1 MSMIDVLIRVDA
13 ICKKYDKYEADKH
26 RHGAAGDPFS
36 RLYAAVD
43 ADIDAAIEV
52 GAHLLVSVSVF
63 GSRILKCELKLQ
75 KSESAATETNRAAA
89 VALNADV
96 RRTKARL
103 MEEVVK
109 LRKLAAKTVKG
120 LSPEEAE
127 LRGDLVL
134 ALPHWIQS
142 IPDGGG
148 GAADQNGGGNV
159 RPGIKFDSSGLN
171 FSIFTCRD
179 GALEFISEG
188 LDTLK
193 NLAEDMNEVCVLAN
207 ANDVSAYGPKIRA
220 EIVHVTLQE
229 LNRQV
234 PLMDEID
241 NKVDKT
247 NADLRRTNVRLKET
261 VNQHTQSMNLT
272 GSYHHPLSRNSM
284 SQDSSIHIMLMIN
297 F

>member
-13 ICKKYDKYEADKH
+13 ICKKYDKYDADKH
-26 RHGAAGDPFS
+26 RNGAAGDPFS

-43 ADIDAAIEV
+43 ADIDAAIE
-52 GAHLLVSVSVF
+52 
-63 GSRILKCELKLQ
+63 KCER
-75 KSESAATETNRAAA
+75 AATETNRAAA

-109 LRKLAAKTVKG
+109 LRKLAAKKVKG

-127 LRGDLVL
+127 LRGDLVS
-134 ALPHWIQS
+134 ALPHRIQS

-148 GAADQNGGGNV
+148 GGGVAADQNGGGNV
-159 RPGIKFDSSGLN
+159 RPGIKFDSSAENLDEAYFQTTEESEDFVDEG
-171 FSIFTCRD
+171 
-179 GALEFISEG
+179 LEFISEG

-193 NLAEDMNEVCVLAN
+193 SLAEDMNE
-207 ANDVSAYGPKIRA
+207 
-220 EIVHVTLQE
+220 E

-241 NKVDKT
+241 NKVDKA
-247 NADLRRTNVRLKET
+247 NADLRKTNVRLKET
-261 VNQHTQSMNLT
+261 VNQHTQSMNLI
-272 GSYHHPLSRNSM
+272 GSIIIPFSGITCSKIPRY
-284 SQDSSIHIMLMIN
+284 I
-297 F
+297 

>member
-193 NLAEDMNEVCVLAN
+193 NLAEDMNE
-207 ANDVSAYGPKIRA
+207 
-220 EIVHVTLQE
+220 E